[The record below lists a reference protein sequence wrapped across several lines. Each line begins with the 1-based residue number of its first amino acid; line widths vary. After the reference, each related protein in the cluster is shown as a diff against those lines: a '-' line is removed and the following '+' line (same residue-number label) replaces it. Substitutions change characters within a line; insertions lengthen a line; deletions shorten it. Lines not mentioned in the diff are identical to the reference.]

1 MSIQKARH
9 GELDFIKC
17 VMIILMVAFHLAY
30 FSSKYPLLKQYV
42 YTFHMPAFLVISGW
56 LMPTHKPVD
65 AFLRGLTHI
74 IVPYIMMESAYIVAS
89 SVLGIEPL
97 LAPLTPILFFKTLFF
112 APVGPYWFLHTL
124 FLCALISYFCT
135 QKLVRKPLFSM
146 LAQFVLVFLLSKL
159 ISFSFYCALYF
170 VFGTYLK
177 QQNISLVQFLSFKK
191 WYFIPLLC
199 ITIFSSSYHKESTL
213 GVLLV
218 YLIMSFCTF
227 LYAHQGRFCH
237 KITSY
242 IGQNTLPIL
251 LFSPLFTLLAKRL
264 IPFLSFDETRL
275 LFAVCGTL
283 LAVCGSL
290 ALHKTLKTLFNVA
303 LKQKNEP

>member
-97 LAPLTPILFFKTLFF
+97 LAPLTPILFLKTLFF

-146 LAQFVLVFLLSKL
+146 LAQFVLVFLLS
-159 ISFSFYCALYF
+159 FYCALYF

-177 QQNISLVQFLSFKK
+177 QQNMSLVQFLSFKK

-218 YLIMSFCTF
+218 YLIMSLCTF

-275 LFAVCGTL
+275 LFAVC
-283 LAVCGSL
+283 VSL

-303 LKQKNEP
+303 LKQRNEP

>member
-1 MSIQKARH
+1 
-9 GELDFIKC
+9 
-17 VMIILMVAFHLAY
+17 
-30 FSSKYPLLKQYV
+30 
-42 YTFHMPAFLVISGW
+42 MPAFLVISGW

-65 AFLRGLTHI
+65 AFLRGLTRI
-74 IVPYIMMESAYIVAS
+74 IVPYIIMESAYIVAS

-97 LAPLTPILFFKTLFF
+97 LAPLTPLLFLKTLFF

-135 QKLVRKPLFSM
+135 QKLVRKPLISM

-191 WYFIPLLC
+191 WYLIPLLC

-218 YLIMSFCTF
+218 YLIMSLCTF

-303 LKQKNEP
+303 LKQRNES